1 MLGRFF
7 NLTKKSNLNGR
18 LEYDWKH
25 FLVIWWFTFL
35 CHLYSLYKTSGGFAN
50 FSWGCLPS
58 PSSRFLPS
66 SSFPFQIPP
75 VLLDVGVDLLYCS
88 CWIWVSAVINQSIK
102 NLSEQMQKH
111 CSHCTSIWEEWG
123 DITWCR
129 EITVKKVSLSLWL
142 NVDSVPDDITS
153 DGRLFQFF
161 TGATQNARS
170 PTVWKRVC
178 ATKRSA
184 VSSHLEGSG
193 AEPQP
198 KSIFL
203 HFCLKIW
210 HLMAIFSLFS
220 WESTD
225 QLSCRSNRRLNMNRD

>member
-142 NVDSVPDDITS
+142 NVECSWWHHFWRKTVPIFY
-153 DGRLFQFF
+153 RR
-161 TGATQNARS
+161 N
-170 PTVWKRVC
+170 
-178 ATKRSA
+178 TKRSVA
-184 VSSHLEGSG
+184 D
-193 AEPQP
+193 
-198 KSIFL
+198 
-203 HFCLKIW
+203 CLKACLCYEKIRCKFPSRGVW
-210 HLMAIFSLFS
+210 GRASAEIDFSAFLP
-220 WESTD
+220 
-225 QLSCRSNRRLNMNRD
+225 

>member
-50 FSWGCLPS
+50 FFWGCLPS

-102 NLSEQMQKH
+102 FKWTNAKALQSLYINMGRMGRYYMMPGNYSEKGKFKFMVKCRQ
-111 CSHCTSIWEEWG
+111 CSWWHHFW
-123 DITWCR
+123 R
-129 EITVKKVSLSLWL
+129 KTVPIFYRR
-142 NVDSVPDDITS
+142 N
-153 DGRLFQFF
+153 
-161 TGATQNARS
+161 
-170 PTVWKRVC
+170 
-178 ATKRSA
+178 TKRSVA
-184 VSSHLEGSG
+184 D
-193 AEPQP
+193 
-198 KSIFL
+198 
-203 HFCLKIW
+203 CLKACLCYEKIRCKFPSRGVW
-210 HLMAIFSLFS
+210 GRASAEIDFSAFLP
-220 WESTD
+220 
-225 QLSCRSNRRLNMNRD
+225 